1 MDTSRKPYFL
11 FLYIASHCKMKG
23 LLLLYRAKVFLFHLR
38 KCCFSWEWT
47 VIVDT
52 MLLCQGKIMEVTSLL
67 TIFFAMLM
75 FAYRA
80 KGEVKQKRASEQLY
94 IGIFINMKK
103 KI

>member
-11 FLYIASHCKMKG
+11 FLYVASHCKMKG
-23 LLLLYRAKVFLFHLR
+23 LLLLYRTKVFLFHRR

-75 FAYRA
+75 IA
-80 KGEVKQKRASEQLY
+80 
-94 IGIFINMKK
+94 
-103 KI
+103 